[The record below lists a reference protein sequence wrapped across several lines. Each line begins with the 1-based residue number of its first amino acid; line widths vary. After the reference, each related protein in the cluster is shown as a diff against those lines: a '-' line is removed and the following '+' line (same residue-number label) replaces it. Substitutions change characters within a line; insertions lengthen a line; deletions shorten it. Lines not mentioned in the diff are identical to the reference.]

1 MVATGYVS
9 SKFPPYTTAE
19 QFDLY
24 QRRRAQRIVSAASTA
39 GWRAPTTC
47 GVKTMKSIINGL
59 RYDTANAIL
68 IGEAGYNGAK
78 SDFQWWRAGLY
89 RTPRSGRYFL
99 AGEGGPMTRWSTFVD
114 GGGRTYGSAIFPM
127 TAEDAREFAE
137 RYLTTGEVEAW
148 FGAQIEDA

>member
-9 SKFPPYTTAE
+9 SKFPPYTKAE

-24 QRRRAQRIVSAASTA
+24 QPRRAQRIVSAASTA

-68 IGEAGYNGAK
+68 IGGAGYNGAK
-78 SDFQWWRAGLY
+78 SDFQWWRAPGFTGH
-89 RTPRSGRYFL
+89 RARAAISSL
-99 AGEGGPMTRWSTFVD
+99 AR
-114 GGGRTYGSAIFPM
+114 A
-127 TAEDAREFAE
+127 
-137 RYLTTGEVEAW
+137 
-148 FGAQIEDA
+148 AQ